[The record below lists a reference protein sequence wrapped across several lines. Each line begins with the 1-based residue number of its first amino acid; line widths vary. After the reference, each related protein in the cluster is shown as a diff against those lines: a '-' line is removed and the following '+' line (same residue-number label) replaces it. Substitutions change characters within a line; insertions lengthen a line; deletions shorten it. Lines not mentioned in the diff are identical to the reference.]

1 VKTYRFKIILPYML
15 AVLGITFL
23 MAGMFAFKTHFNPI
37 TVALIFLLFVLF
49 LATVFGSKS
58 ALFASVL
65 AMLCFNYFFLPPVGT
80 FTISDSENWIALFT
94 FFVVAITAGQLSAK
108 AKKRAEEA
116 ERLYRELQVAFEK
129 ASQAEALKQSEKL
142 KSALLDAV
150 THDLRTPLT
159 SIKASITM
167 LIEEHVQDSIHLTL
181 EREGRGE
188 LLEIINEETDRL
200 NDFIQSM
207 VELARIEAG
216 EFYLRKSQTDV
227 EEIISNA
234 LQRAKSLTSKHKI
247 KVEIKDDMPLL
258 SVDSKAIAE
267 VVYNL
272 LDNAAKYSP
281 QNSKIE
287 IEAKRVDDKIQ
298 FSIADE
304 GKGIAET
311 EREKVF
317 QKFYRADQTAKGFG
331 MGLAIVRG
339 IVEAHEGRIWIE
351 DSGKGSKFVFDLP
364 LKTDDRNEKNF
375 SR

>member
-1 VKTYRFKIILPYML
+1 VKPKFLKTLLPYLIAIVGLAILTTGML
-15 AVLGITFL
+15 ALTDHI
-23 MAGMFAFKTHFNPI
+23 NPI

-49 LATVFGSKS
+49 NATVFGSKPAILS
-58 ALFASVL
+58 AVL
-65 AMLCFNYFFLPPVGT
+65 VMLCFNYFFLFPIGT
-80 FTISDSENWIALFT
+80 FTISETENWIALFT
-94 FFVVAITAGQLSAK
+94 FFIVAITAGQLSVK
-108 AKKRAEEA
+108 AKNRAEEA
-116 ERLYRELQVAFEK
+116 ERLYHELQNAFEK
-129 ASQAEALKQSEKL
+129 ASQAEALRQSEKL

-167 LIEEHVQDSIHLTL
+167 LIEEHEQDSLHLTL
-181 EREGRGE
+181 DGEGRGE
-188 LLEIINEETDRL
+188 LLEVINEETDRL

-216 EFYLRKSQTDV
+216 ELHLRKSRTDV
-227 EEIISNA
+227 DEIISNA
-234 LQRAKSLTSKHKI
+234 LQRAENLTSKHKI
-247 KVEIKDDMPLL
+247 KVEIEDDLPML
-258 SVDSKAIAE
+258 SIDSKAIAE

-281 QNSKIE
+281 QDSKIE
-287 IEAKRVDDKIQ
+287 IKAKRAGDKIQ

-351 DSGKGSKFVFDLP
+351 ENGRGSKFVFDLP
-364 LKTDDRNEKNF
+364 LKKA
-375 SR
+375 